1 LTTYG
6 SSGMPRSDRNKDFGP
21 GREPGE
27 KPAECGADEQGSPA
41 SAHARHAALEKI
53 LGYTFQDRRFLEE
66 SLTHRSLMNEI
77 PESGRRDNERLEFLG
92 DAVLG
97 LVIAEWVMQAFPQE
111 LEGELTRLR
120 SALVKEKKLAE
131 VAREL
136 NLGEFL
142 YLGKGEEQMEGR
154 RKRSILAD
162 AFEAIVGA
170 IYLDGG
176 LEAVRDFVRRT
187 FQTLLEE
194 AKTNQNLLTDAKTRL
209 QELMLTLFRRSPVYE
224 VAEERGPDH
233 AKTFVIHLR
242 LNDRTLARGKGGSKK
257 EAEQHAA
264 EQFLKNLEKNQLGL
278 R

>member
-1 LTTYG
+1 
-6 SSGMPRSDRNKDFGP
+6 MPQSDRNEEIAPRGVSAGK
-21 GREPGE
+21 PGE
-27 KPAECGADEQGSPA
+27 CGIREEALPRSAGARYAD
-41 SAHARHAALEKI
+41 LEEI
-53 LGYTFQDRRFLEE
+53 LGYRFQDRRFLEE
-66 SLTHRSLMNEI
+66 SLTHRSLMNEL
-77 PESGRRDNERLEFLG
+77 PEGGRRDNERLEFLG

-97 LVIAEWVMQAFPQE
+97 LVIAEWVMEAYPKE

-131 VAREL
+131 VARGL
-136 NLGEFL
+136 KLGEFL

-176 LEAVRDFVRRT
+176 LAAVRDFVRRN
-187 FQTLLEE
+187 FGTLLEQ
-194 AKTNQNLLTDAKTRL
+194 AKTNQSLLTDAKTRL
-209 QELMLTLFRRSPVYE
+209 QELTLALFRRSPVYE

-242 LNDRTLARGKGGSKK
+242 MNDRTLACGKGRSKK
-257 EAEQHAA
+257 EAEQDAA
-264 EQFLKNLEKNQLGL
+264 EQFLKQLEKNPLGL

>member
-1 LTTYG
+1 VLL
-6 SSGMPRSDRNKDFGP
+6 
-21 GREPGE
+21 
-27 KPAECGADEQGSPA
+27 A
-41 SAHARHAALEKI
+41 SAQARHAELEKI
-53 LGYTFQDRRFLEE
+53 LGYTFQDRLLLEE
-66 SLTHRSLMNEI
+66 SLTHRSLMNEV
-77 PESGRRDNERLEFLG
+77 PEVGRRDNERLEFLG

-97 LVIAEWVMQAFPQE
+97 LIIAEWVMQAYPHK

-131 VAREL
+131 VARGL

-187 FQTLLEE
+187 FGTLLEE
-194 AKTNQNLLTDAKTRL
+194 VKTNQSLLTDAKTRL
-209 QELMLTLFRRSPVYE
+209 QELMLALFRRSPVYE
-224 VAEERGPDH
+224 VVEERGPDH
-233 AKTFVIHLR
+233 AKTFVIHLQM
-242 LNDRTLARGKGGSKK
+242 NDQTLACGKGRSKK
-257 EAEQHAA
+257 EAEQDAA
-264 EQFLKNLEKNQLGL
+264 EQFLKHLEKNPLGL

>member
-1 LTTYG
+1 MKPDADGAGGQEHSAT
-6 SSGMPRSDRNKDFGP
+6 DRT
-21 GREPGE
+21 RL
-27 KPAECGADEQGSPA
+27 
-41 SAHARHAALEKI
+41 AR
-53 LGYTFQDRRFLEE
+53 LEE
-66 SLTHRSLMNEI
+66 IHGYVFRDILLHEEALTHRSQLNEI
-77 PESGRRDNERLEFLG
+77 SEEGRRDNERLEFLG

-97 LVIAEWVMQAFPQE
+97 LIVAEWIMEAYPNE
-111 LEGELTRLR
+111 PEGDLTRLR

-264 EQFLKNLEKNQLGL
+264 EQFLKNLEKNPLGL

>member
-1 LTTYG
+1 LI
-6 SSGMPRSDRNKDFGP
+6 
-21 GREPGE
+21 E
-27 KPAECGADEQGSPA
+27 
-41 SAHARHAALEKI
+41 LEEV
-53 LGYTFQDRRFLEE
+53 LGYVFERRDRLEE
-66 SLTHRSLMNEI
+66 ALTHRSLINEI
-77 PESGRRDNERLEFLG
+77 PEEDRRDNERFEFLG

-97 LVIAEWVMQAFPQE
+97 LVIAEWLMETYPEE

-136 NLGEFL
+136 RLGEFL

-176 LEAVRDFVRRT
+176 LEAVRGFVRRT
-187 FQTLLEE
+187 FGTILEE
-194 AKTNQNLLTDAKTRL
+194 ARANQRLLTDAKTRL
-209 QELMLTLFRRSPVYE
+209 QELMLALFRRSPVYE

-242 LNDRTLARGKGGSKK
+242 MNDRTLACGKGRSKK
-257 EAEQHAA
+257 EAEQDAA
-264 EQFLKNLEKNQLGL
+264 ERFLKHLEKNPLGL
-278 R
+278 L

>member
-1 LTTYG
+1 
-6 SSGMPRSDRNKDFGP
+6 MPRSDRKDELGP
-21 GREPGE
+21 RREPGE
-27 KPAECGADEQGSPA
+27 NPAERGVDEQGPLA
-41 SAHARHAALEKI
+41 SAQARHAELEQI

-77 PESGRRDNERLEFLG
+77 PEGGRRDNERLEFLG

-97 LVIAEWVMQAFPQE
+97 LIIAEWVMQAYPQE

-131 VAREL
+131 VARGL

-187 FQTLLEE
+187 FGALLEE
-194 AKTNQNLLTDAKTRL
+194 AKTNQSLLTDSKTRL
-209 QELMLTLFRRSPVYE
+209 QELMLALFRRSPIYE
-224 VAEERGPDH
+224 VAEEQGPDH

-242 LNDRTLARGKGGSKK
+242 MNDRTLACGKGRSKK
-257 EAEQHAA
+257 EAEQDAA
-264 EQFLKNLEKNQLGL
+264 EQFLKHLEKNPLGL

>member
-1 LTTYG
+1 
-6 SSGMPRSDRNKDFGP
+6 MPRSDRKKDFGP
-21 GREPGE
+21 GRKPGE
-27 KPAECGADEQGSPA
+27 KPAECGVDEQGSLA

-77 PESGRRDNERLEFLG
+77 TEGGRRDNERLEFLG

-131 VAREL
+131 VARGL

-176 LEAVRDFVRRT
+176 LEVVRHFVRRT

-194 AKTNQNLLTDAKTRL
+194 AKTNQNLVTDAKTRL

-264 EQFLKNLEKNQLGL
+264 EQFLKNLEKNPLGL

>member
-1 LTTYG
+1 
-6 SSGMPRSDRNKDFGP
+6 
-21 GREPGE
+21 
-27 KPAECGADEQGSPA
+27 
-41 SAHARHAALEKI
+41 
-53 LGYTFQDRRFLEE
+53 
-66 SLTHRSLMNEI
+66 MNEI
-77 PESGRRDNERLEFLG
+77 LEGGRRDNERLEFLG

-97 LVIAEWVMQAFPQE
+97 LIIAEWVMQAYPQE

-131 VAREL
+131 VARGL

-170 IYLDGG
+170 M
-176 LEAVRDFVRRT
+176 
-187 FQTLLEE
+187 
-194 AKTNQNLLTDAKTRL
+194 TNQSLLTDAKTRL
-209 QELMLTLFRRSPVYE
+209 QELMLALFRRSPVYE

-242 LNDRTLARGKGGSKK
+242 MNDQTLACGKGRSKK
-257 EAEQHAA
+257 EAEQDAA
-264 EQFLKNLEKNQLGL
+264 EQFLKHLEKNPLGL

>member
-1 LTTYG
+1 
-6 SSGMPRSDRNKDFGP
+6 MPRSDRKE
-21 GREPGE
+21 EPADCGE
-27 KPAECGADEQGSPA
+27 EEQGPPA
-41 SAHARHAALEKI
+41 SAQARYAELEGI

-66 SLTHRSLMNEI
+66 SLTHRSLLNEI
-77 PESGRRDNERLEFLG
+77 PQDDRRDNERLEFLG

-97 LVIAEWVMQAFPQE
+97 LIIAEWVMQAYPHE

-131 VAREL
+131 VARGL
-136 NLGEFL
+136 RLGEFL
-142 YLGKGEEQMEGR
+142 YLGKGEERMEGR
-154 RKRSILAD
+154 QKRSILAD

-187 FQTLLEE
+187 FGTLLEE
-194 AKTNQNLLTDAKTRL
+194 AKTNQRLLTDAKTRL
-209 QELMLTLFRRSPVYE
+209 QELMLALFRRSPVYE

-242 LNDRTLARGKGGSKK
+242 MNNQTLACGKGRSKK
-257 EAEQHAA
+257 EAEQDAA
-264 EQFLKNLEKNQLGL
+264 EQFLKHLEKNPLGL

>member
-1 LTTYG
+1 
-6 SSGMPRSDRNKDFGP
+6 MPRSDRKDELGP
-21 GREPGE
+21 RREPGE
-27 KPAECGADEQGSPA
+27 KPAERGVDDQGPLA
-41 SAHARHAALEKI
+41 SAQARHAELEKI

-77 PESGRRDNERLEFLG
+77 PEGGRRDNERLEFLG

-97 LVIAEWVMQAFPQE
+97 LIIAEWVMQAYPEE

-131 VAREL
+131 VARGL

-142 YLGKGEEQMEGR
+142 YLGKGEERMEGR

-187 FQTLLEE
+187 FGTLLEE

-209 QELMLTLFRRSPVYE
+209 QELMLALFRRSPVYE

-242 LNDRTLARGKGGSKK
+242 MNDRTLACGKGRSKK
-257 EAEQHAA
+257 EAEQDAA
-264 EQFLKNLEKNQLGL
+264 EQFLKHLEKNPLGL